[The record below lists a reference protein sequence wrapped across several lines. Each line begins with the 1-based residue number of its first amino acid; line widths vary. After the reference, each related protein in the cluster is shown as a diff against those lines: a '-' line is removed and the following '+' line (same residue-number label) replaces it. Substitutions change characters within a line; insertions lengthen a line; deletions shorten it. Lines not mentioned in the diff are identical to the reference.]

1 MPKAIGVSERDYE
14 FVKSQRKIK
23 PDSPEEKESMIE
35 SLHNI
40 ISKYSEMTKDDNNKS
55 SQ

>member
-1 MPKAIGVSERDYE
+1 MPKAIGVSEQDYE
-14 FVKSQRKIK
+14 FVKLQRKAK
-23 PDSPEEKESMIE
+23 PDNPEEKESMIE

-40 ISKYSEMTKDDNNKS
+40 IVKYSEMKKDDNKS